1 MESALQITSTSQI
14 IEWDTTKNQVEYP
27 SEVNEIYNKEI
38 LSNRSNFTKWIDKIS
53 KNFNKDIDW
62 WICLPASRNPY
73 VSEIYH
79 FICVLKTLNFFF
91 KKKVKIKIIL
101 SSISLKKILEH
112 KFKNFFEIKLI
123 DNESFLK
130 NFKTVLNAILF
141 NFFLFFFIKLFIK
154 KKIITTKN
162 LVLVDTF
169 AFQDSIKSERLYK
182 GLEKFIRK
190 KKINYLFFV
199 PSFLI
204 EKNIINIIKIINAY
218 KKRNYLFK
226 EHYLKFSDL
235 LYAIFYFRRVKKFP
249 GKFYPFEGFDI
260 SPLISKEIRSNDD
273 YSSKI
278 TALLNFRFSLRLKQN
293 KIQIKKVVNW
303 FENQIVDK
311 GLNLG
316 FRKNY
321 PSSEIIGYQG
331 FLFYGQYQNTFPSQE
346 EFKSNVIPKKIY
358 VISKKYVKLKREFC
372 SQLYIK
378 TAPALYFQ
386 NFFKTFKKTNKIK
399 ILLILS
405 GIVSLDLKLLKWLS
419 FLIEKKKNLN
429 IVIKPHPLLSLNK
442 ININFLKKFENRISI
457 SDKSMSELL
466 KSTRISISSG
476 PTSGTIESIAYG
488 CYLISPVLE
497 PYDAI
502 NLKILKISKNCY
514 KLVYNK
520 NDFVKQID
528 LALKKNNTLKKKNNF
543 FLKTNKN
550 NINIFF

>member
-14 IEWDTTKNQVEYP
+14 IEWDTTKDQVEYP
-27 SEVNEIYNKEI
+27 SEINKIYNEEI
-38 LSNRSNFTKWIDKIS
+38 LNNRSNFTKWIDKIS
-53 KNFNKDIDW
+53 KNFNNDIDW
-62 WICLPASRNPY
+62 WISLPASRNPY

-79 FICVLKTLNFFF
+79 LVCVLKTLKFFY
-91 KKKVKIKIIL
+91 KKKIKIKIITG
-101 SSISLKKILEH
+101 STELKKILEY
-112 KFKNFFEIKLI
+112 KFKDFFKIKLI
-123 DNESFLK
+123 NKKSFLI
-130 NFKTVLNAILF
+130 NFKTAFNAILF

-154 KKIITTKN
+154 KKIIMTKN
-162 LVLVDTF
+162 LVLIDTF
-169 AFQDSIKSERLYK
+169 AFKSSIKSERLYK
-182 GLEKFIRK
+182 GLEKFIRI
-190 KKINYLFFV
+190 KKINYLFFI

-204 EKNIINIIKIINAY
+204 EKNIIKIIQIINAF

-235 LYAIFYFRRVKKFP
+235 FYAIFYFKRVKKFP
-249 GKFYPFEGFDI
+249 SKFYPFENFDI
-260 SPLISKEIRSNDD
+260 SSLIYKEIRSNDD

-278 TALLNFRFSLRLKQN
+278 TALLNYRFSLRLKQN

-311 GLNLG
+311 GFNFG

-321 PSSEIIGYQG
+321 PRSEIIGYQG

-372 SQLYIK
+372 SKLHIK

-419 FLIEKKKNLN
+419 FLFEKKNN
-429 IVIKPHPLLSLNK
+429 FNVVIKSHPLLSLNK

-457 SDKSMSELL
+457 SDNSMSELL
-466 KSTRISISSG
+466 KSTKISISSG

-502 NLKILKISKNCY
+502 NLKILKIPKNCY
-514 KLVYNK
+514 KLVYDK
-520 NDFVKQID
+520 IDFVKQID
-528 LALKKNNTLKKKNNF
+528 LALRRNIKFKRKNNF
-543 FLKTNKN
+543 FLKTNRN